1 MAVYLL
7 CLITALTLQARLSNG
22 RRTFLSDFL
31 VSLSGRSRKV
41 DIRSMLLETRFL
53 RILYGNVSSS
63 DNSEHAP
70 ILLGTPAKGDTKA
83 LGRKVRLP

>member
-7 CLITALTLQARLSNG
+7 CLIMALTLQARLSNG